1 MYYNKDGTW
10 IEKGVGNLHLKPCS
24 GKTQLLI
31 RADTNLGEN
40 NLIIKTT
47 RNLYSVYKM
56 GVAQQMQVSMENS
69 SCHLQ
74 LGPFF
79 AKFLQIPNSIPVL
92 CLKIVRHWLHDLD

>member
-40 NLIIKTT
+40 NKIIKSYTEFC
-47 RNLYSVYKM
+47 V
-56 GVAQQMQVSMENS
+56 
-69 SCHLQ
+69 
-74 LGPFF
+74 
-79 AKFLQIPNSIPVL
+79 
-92 CLKIVRHWLHDLD
+92 